1 MDRTALYD
9 AAEADQIEVVKV
21 LLDEKAEVDMQ
32 SKVPFDGIHT
42 NYHI

>member
-21 LLDEKAEVDMQ
+21 LLDKKAEVDMQ
-32 SKVPFDGIHT
+32 SKVLFDGIHT
-42 NYHI
+42 